1 MWRACVARTWP
12 RSWVK
17 SMSDEKPEVKK
28 KTAKKKTVK
37 KKTSKSRTSKKG
49 ILKLKLVKSLI
60 GSTKRQRET
69 VKGLGLRKIRHSVE
83 RQDTPEIRGMVTKV
97 LHLLEVE
104 KS

>member
-28 KTAKKKTVK
+28 KTATKKTAKKKA
-37 KKTSKSRTSKKG
+37 SKSRTSKKG

>member
-1 MWRACVARTWP
+1 
-12 RSWVK
+12 
-17 SMSDEKPEVKK
+17 MSDEKPEAKKEAVKK
-28 KTAKKKTVK
+28 KTAKPK
-37 KKTSKSRTSKKG
+37 KKTSKKG

-69 VKGLGLRKIRHSVE
+69 VRGLGLRRIRHSVE

>member
-1 MWRACVARTWP
+1 
-12 RSWVK
+12 
-17 SMSDEKPEVKK
+17 MSDEKPEA
-28 KTAKKKTVK
+28 TKKTVK
-37 KKTSKSRTSKKG
+37 KTAVKKKRTSKKK

-69 VKGLGLRKIRHSVE
+69 VKGLGLRKIRHRVE
-83 RQDTPEIRGMVTKV
+83 LQDTPEIRGMVKKV

>member
-1 MWRACVARTWP
+1 
-12 RSWVK
+12 
-17 SMSDEKPEVKK
+17 MSDEKPEA
-28 KTAKKKTVK
+28 TKKTVK
-37 KKTSKSRTSKKG
+37 KKRTSKKS

-69 VKGLGLRKIRHSVE
+69 VKGLGLRKIRDTVE
-83 RQDTPEIRGMVTKV
+83 LQDTPEIRGMVKKV

>member
-1 MWRACVARTWP
+1 
-12 RSWVK
+12 
-17 SMSDEKPEVKK
+17 MSDEQPEAKPETVKPEAVK
-28 KTAKKKTVK
+28 PETMK
-37 KKTSKSRTSKKG
+37 KKTSPRKTSKKKASKKG

-97 LHLLEVE
+97 LHLLEV
-104 KS
+104 KNHRSTNHS

>member
-1 MWRACVARTWP
+1 
-12 RSWVK
+12 
-17 SMSDEKPEVKK
+17 MSDEKPEVKKKTATK

-37 KKTSKSRTSKKG
+37 KKTSKSKKRTSKKG

>member
-17 SMSDEKPEVKK
+17 SMSDEKPEKPEAVKK
-28 KTAKKKTVK
+28 TVKKKTVK
-37 KKTSKSRTSKKG
+37 KKRASKKG

-69 VKGLGLRKIRHSVE
+69 VKGLGLRKIRGRVQL
-83 RQDTPEIRGMVTKV
+83 QDTPEIRGMVTKV

>member
-1 MWRACVARTWP
+1 
-12 RSWVK
+12 
-17 SMSDEKPEVKK
+17 MSDEQPEAKPETVKPEAVK
-28 KTAKKKTVK
+28 PETMK
-37 KKTSKSRTSKKG
+37 KKTSPRKTSKKKASKKKG

-69 VKGLGLRKIRHSVE
+69 VKGLGLRKIRHSVA

>member
-17 SMSDEKPEVKK
+17 LMSDEKPEVKK

-37 KKTSKSRTSKKG
+37 KKTSKKG

-69 VKGLGLRKIRHSVE
+69 VKSLGLRKIRHSVE

>member
-1 MWRACVARTWP
+1 
-12 RSWVK
+12 
-17 SMSDEKPEVKK
+17 MSDEQPEAKPETVKPEAVK
-28 KTAKKKTVK
+28 PETMK
-37 KKTSKSRTSKKG
+37 KKTSPRKTSKKKASKKG

>member
-1 MWRACVARTWP
+1 MWHACVARTYP

-28 KTAKKKTVK
+28 KTAKKKT
-37 KKTSKSRTSKKG
+37 SKSKRASKKG